1 MVRPDFFI
9 DTTTIL
15 PSLQTLIVFFYSAII
30 AQLFG
35 FGSITMEHST
45 SDKDFLTTFAKGLN
59 VIRSFE
65 PNSMSMTLTEVAKKN
80 DLSRASARR
89 FLLTMLKLGYVE
101 TDGNRFSLTAKVLEL
116 GYSYL
121 STLDV
126 GGTVSTQLEL
136 VTQQLGESSSAAVLE
151 GENIVY
157 IARIP
162 VRPLM
167 AFNLQIGARLPAYAT
182 SMGRVLLSALPE
194 EELDHLLAQSNLIQ
208 LTPNTLT
215 SPSELKAEIA
225 KVRVQGYAIN
235 DQELELGLR
244 SIAVP
249 VFNRNGKLRLTLNVS
264 CHSSKTTVDRMISEF
279 VPVLKDTA
287 QRISMSLP

>member
-1 MVRPDFFI
+1 MARPDFFI

-15 PSLQTLIVFFYSAII
+15 TSLQTLIVFFYSAII

-194 EELDHLLAQSNLIQ
+194 EELDNLLAKSDLIQ

-215 SPSELKAEIA
+215 SPSALKAEIA
-225 KVRVQGYAIN
+225 KVRTQGYAIN

-264 CHSSKTTVDRMISEF
+264 CHSSKTTIDRMISEF
-279 VPVLKDTA
+279 VPVLQNTA
-287 QRISMSLP
+287 ERISMSLP

>member
-1 MVRPDFFI
+1 MARPDFFI

-59 VIRSFE
+59 IIRSFE

-182 SMGRVLLSALPE
+182 SMGRVLLSGLPE
-194 EELDHLLAQSNLIQ
+194 EELDHLLTQSNLIQ

-244 SIAVP
+244 SVAVP

>member
-1 MVRPDFFI
+1 
-9 DTTTIL
+9 
-15 PSLQTLIVFFYSAII
+15 
-30 AQLFG
+30 
-35 FGSITMEHST
+35 MEHDV

-101 TDGNRFSLTAKVLEL
+101 TDGNRFSLTAKILEL

-194 EELDHLLAQSNLIQ
+194 EELDNLLAKSDLIQ

-215 SPSELKAEIA
+215 SPSALKAEIA
-225 KVRVQGYAIN
+225 KVRTQGYAIN

>member
-1 MVRPDFFI
+1 MARPDFFI

-182 SMGRVLLSALPE
+182 SMGRVLLSGLPE
-194 EELDHLLAQSNLIQ
+194 EELDHLLTQSNLIQ

-244 SIAVP
+244 SVAVP

>member
-1 MVRPDFFI
+1 MARPDFFI

-244 SIAVP
+244 SVAVP

>member
-1 MVRPDFFI
+1 MARPDFFI
-9 DTTTIL
+9 DTTTII

-182 SMGRVLLSALPE
+182 SMGRVLLSGLPE
-194 EELDHLLAQSNLIQ
+194 EELDHLLTQSNLIQ

-244 SIAVP
+244 SVAVP

>member
-1 MVRPDFFI
+1 MARPDFFI

-65 PNSMSMTLTEVAKKN
+65 PNSMNMTLTEVAKKN

-182 SMGRVLLSALPE
+182 SMGRVLLSGLPE
-194 EELDHLLAQSNLIQ
+194 EELDHLLTQSNLIQ

-244 SIAVP
+244 SVAVP

>member
-1 MVRPDFFI
+1 MARPDFFI

-15 PSLQTLIVFFYSAII
+15 PFLQTLIVFFYSAII

-182 SMGRVLLSALPE
+182 SMGRVLLSGLPE
-194 EELDHLLAQSNLIQ
+194 EELDHLLTQSNLIQ

-215 SPSELKAEIA
+215 SPNELKAEIA
-225 KVRVQGYAIN
+225 KVRLQGYAIN

-244 SIAVP
+244 SVAVP

>member
-1 MVRPDFFI
+1 MARPDFFI

-182 SMGRVLLSALPE
+182 SMGRVLLSALAE
-194 EELDHLLAQSNLIQ
+194 EELDHLLAQSDLVQ

>member
-1 MVRPDFFI
+1 
-9 DTTTIL
+9 
-15 PSLQTLIVFFYSAII
+15 
-30 AQLFG
+30 
-35 FGSITMEHST
+35 MEHST

-65 PNSMSMTLTEVAKKN
+65 PNSMNMTLTEVAKKN

-182 SMGRVLLSALPE
+182 SMGRVLLSGLPE
-194 EELDHLLAQSNLIQ
+194 EELDHLLTQSNLIQ

-244 SIAVP
+244 SVAVP